1 MTEKIKI
8 ITLLKSG
15 PGWLPEYVY
24 RLHRAVDRHLNVPH
38 EFICLTDIE
47 LGVRTL
53 PLIPMPEIDDTDIP
67 KFWYKVQLFRPE
79 LELTSGCIFLDLDT
93 IIKGNIDHYI
103 DTFRDHDFLM
113 AASPYRGNISCS
125 YFMWW
130 SGDHSDI
137 WNQFQEKP
145 VTEWNQHY
153 HKANPGKYGDQG
165 FISDHVSHSLIQD
178 VMGNSTTDIIRV
190 TKNSSRGN
198 DSARVIVFA
207 GKRKPWD
214 MPWHADVQDHWL

>member
-113 AASPYRGNISCS
+113 AASPYRGNNFKWRQIP
-125 YFMWW
+125 
-130 SGDHSDI
+130 
-137 WNQFQEKP
+137 K
-145 VTEWNQHY
+145 V
-153 HKANPGKYGDQG
+153 
-165 FISDHVSHSLIQD
+165 
-178 VMGNSTTDIIRV
+178 
-190 TKNSSRGN
+190 
-198 DSARVIVFA
+198 
-207 GKRKPWD
+207 
-214 MPWHADVQDHWL
+214 